1 MKSRLDQIEARL
13 QAFIERSL
21 FLLPG
26 SQRPVRLIHQLVQ
39 VLERTIVQEANGN
52 LTASNLFTISLHPEN
67 AAIWE
72 ANPGLL
78 PALSRVLDEAA
89 RDAGLNL
96 PTPPII
102 QLQPNPVQ
110 AIDSFTINASTRRSS
125 LDQTGVLPIIAD
137 HEPGGADSRPRASF
151 LIIGS
156 QTIPLRLAVINV
168 GRRSDNQLVVD
179 DPRVSRTHA
188 QLRAI
193 HGKYTLFD
201 LNSTGGTFINNVRI
215 SQQVVKPGD
224 VISLAGFALI
234 YGEESAA
241 PDATIED
248 THNQTLPDPKL

>member
-13 QAFIERSL
+13 QAFIESSL
-21 FLLPG
+21 YLLPG

-39 VLERTIVQEANGN
+39 ALERTIVQESDGN
-52 LTASNLFTISLHPEN
+52 LTASNAFTINLHPTN
-67 AAIWE
+67 ASIWE
-72 ANPGLL
+72 ENPGLL
-78 PALSRVLDEAA
+78 PALTRVLEDAA

-96 PTPPII
+96 PTSPTI
-102 QLQPNPVQ
+102 QLQPDPAQ
-110 AIDSFTINASTRRSS
+110 ELDSFTISTTTRRSN
-125 LDQTGVLPIIAD
+125 LDQTGVLPVAPEAESTD
-137 HEPGGADSRPRASF
+137 PDSRPPSSF
-151 LIIGS
+151 LIIGN
-156 QTIPLRLAVINV
+156 QTIPLRLAVINI

-201 LNSTGGTFINNVRI
+201 LNSTGGTYINNIRV

-234 YGEESAA
+234 YGEESTPPAA
-241 PDATIED
+241 TVED
-248 THNQTLPDPKL
+248 THNQTYP